1 MRHHRD
7 RQCAWKY
14 PRGNC
19 WPHTIKYVRVCP
31 WDGSCSEWIYTIGS
45 APYPSYYNMIFQ
57 TLGEALTSATE
68 LRAIHNSLSPPNA
81 VSLDGLDLPRGEAE
95 DAHHFV
101 VYLPV
106 HGTLHELDG
115 LKRAA
120 VSHGPIEGSW
130 MERAAGVIARRIDMY
145 PAGSVRLLS
154 MWHLCSPVPSPC

>member
-1 MRHHRD
+1 M
-7 RQCAWKY
+7 
-14 PRGNC
+14 P
-19 WPHTIKYVRVCP
+19 
-31 WDGSCSEWIYTIGS
+31 
-45 APYPSYYNMIFQ
+45 FQ

-95 DAHHFV
+95 DAYHFV

-106 HGTLHELDG
+106 HGTLYELDG

-130 MERAAGVIARRIDMY
+130 IERAAEVIARRIDMY
-145 PAGSVRLLS
+145 PAGSVRLS
-154 MWHLCSPVPSPC
+154 GTRRPCSSAPSPC